1 MDKGNLA
8 LVSHGPLSSGQWKLE
23 SVTPR
28 AIKDD
33 ELLIRMVA
41 TGICRADI
49 HFGDFPVQEA
59 ATNPAAF
66 YPRVMGHEGAGYVER
81 VGSSV
86 KGFKP
91 NDPVLL
97 SVLSCG
103 KCYNC
108 DAKHPAY
115 CIKSFECNFLGDQN
129 VYAGHGNSS
138 FDIAGAFFG
147 QSSFSA
153 RAVVKERSVVNMN
166 GLGVTPHDL
175 QILAPLGCGVQTGAG
190 AFTNIAKVQPDHDV
204 AVLGVGGVGMSAI
217 MVRSTWCFMPIY
229 ALASYAFKI
238 IDSNWNSSIKA
249 AAMIGC
255 EVIIAIDNV
264 PSRLEVAK
272 SLGATHTID
281 TSDSSIDLVSEVLKI
296 TDGRGVHTS
305 LDTTGIQR
313 LARQS
318 WEFVRFHGK
327 VLQVGLA
334 KPDDRWN
341 VSMADHMNTGRQIIG
356 CIQGDSIPQIFLR
369 DIVRW
374 YLNGKFP
381 VEKLV
386 RSYPIGQW
394 QQALEDMQNGTTIK
408 PILLWP
414 DQVSPK
420 I

>member
-1 MDKGNLA
+1 MNEGNLA
-8 LVSHGPLSSGQWKLE
+8 LVSHGPVSSGQWKLE
-23 SVTPR
+23 HVTPR

-33 ELLIRMVA
+33 ELMIRMVA

-49 HFGDFPVQEA
+49 HFGDLTVEEA

-66 YPRVMGHEGAGYVER
+66 YPRVMGHEGAGYVEQI
-81 VGSSV
+81 GSSV
-86 KGFKP
+86 KGFEP

-108 DAKHPAY
+108 DANHPAY

-129 VYAGHGNSS
+129 VYASQGNSS

-153 RAVVKERSVVNMN
+153 KAIVKERSVVNMK
-166 GLGVTPHDL
+166 GLGITHRDL

-190 AFTNIAKVQPDHDV
+190 AFTNIANVQPDHDV

-217 MVRSTWCFMPIY
+217 M
-229 ALASYAFKI
+229 
-238 IDSNWNSSIKA
+238 A
-249 AAMIGC
+249 AAMVGC
-255 EVIIAIDNV
+255 KTIIAIDNI
-264 PSRLEVAK
+264 PPRLLVAK

-281 TSDSSIDLVSEVLKI
+281 TSDPTVDLVSEVLKL
-296 TDGRGVHTS
+296 TGGRGVHTS

-318 WEFVRFHGK
+318 WDFVRFQGK

-334 KPDDRWN
+334 KPDDRWD

-356 CIQGDSIPQIFLR
+356 CVQGDSIPQIFVR
-369 DIVRW
+369 DIASW

-381 VEKLV
+381 VEKLI
-386 RSYPIGQW
+386 RSYPIEEW
-394 QQALEDMQNGTTIK
+394 QQALEDMQNGTTLK
-408 PILLWP
+408 PVLIWP
-414 DQVSPK
+414 DQRSSR